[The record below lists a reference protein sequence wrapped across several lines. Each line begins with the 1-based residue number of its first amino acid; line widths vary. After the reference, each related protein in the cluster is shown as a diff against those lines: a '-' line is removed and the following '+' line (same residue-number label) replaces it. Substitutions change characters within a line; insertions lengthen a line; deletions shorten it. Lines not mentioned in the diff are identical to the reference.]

1 MDALLWEESLFK
13 PIYARANSLGICKE
27 DLHPLAQERI
37 SLKEPIRSLKEPTQ
51 RDLQRLHHIMI
62 YEVREPENKP

>member
-1 MDALLWEESLFK
+1 M
-13 PIYARANSLGICKE
+13 CKE
-27 DLHPLAQERI
+27 DLHPLAQEQI